1 MTFPYLINLKVL
13 IIKNIKA
20 FFLFISQQ
28 SSTFAAEF
36 KNRIIMA
43 WHSDAEHC
51 KADYDNHSD
60 QCNPNNDEYWH
71 SRED

>member
-1 MTFPYLINLKVL
+1 LATLEL
-13 IIKNIKA
+13 IIK
-20 FFLFISQQ
+20 LP
-28 SSTFAAEF
+28 T
-36 KNRIIMA
+36 IMS
-43 WHSDAEHC
+43 WNSDADHC